1 MISNQKQSARALM
14 IFSAVWAGLVIIF
27 ALSFFEL
34 FSSPLWMRLVLAGII
49 GLAALFFYFGGFNYI
64 RIEVEKNKD
73 LVIKY
78 YNLFP
83 VGRKFKAFK
92 IPLQN
97 FHHHEIIYGP
107 GGFTSE
113 LILFQRMQGGIA
125 KYPPVGLSAAGTDGR
140 REISNFLSGFEKR

>member
-14 IFSAVWAGLVIIF
+14 VFSAVWAGLVIIF

-49 GLAALFFYFGGFNYI
+49 GLAALFFYVGGYNYI
-64 RIEVEKNKD
+64 KIEVENNKN

-97 FHHHEIIYGP
+97 FHHHEIVYGL
-107 GGFTSE
+107 GGLTSN
-113 LILFQRMQGGIA
+113 LLLFQRMQGGVA
-125 KYPPVGLSAAGTDGR
+125 KYPPVGLSAAGADGR
-140 REISNFLSGFEKR
+140 KEISNFLSKLEKR